1 MYKYSAR
8 SEKNLTEAH
17 QDLQT
22 LFRTVI
28 KYRDCSIICGHRG
41 EMEQNA
47 AYDRGHSK
55 LRYPKSKH
63 NKMPSLAVDVI
74 PYPFKGWS
82 NIDQFK
88 EFSNFVKGIAVM
100 LKAYGAIENDIEYG
114 GDWNWK
120 DYPHW
125 QIKS

>member
-1 MYKYSAR
+1 MYKFSKR

-22 LFRTVI
+22 LFRTII

-47 AYDRGHSK
+47 AFDRGNSK

-74 PYPFKGWS
+74 PYPFNGW
-82 NIDQFK
+82 NDIDQFK
-88 EFSNFVKGIAVM
+88 EFGNFVKGIAVM
-100 LKAYGAIENDIEYG
+100 LKAYGAIENDITWG
-114 GDWNWK
+114 GDWK
-120 DYPHW
+120 SFRDYPHF
-125 QIKS
+125 QI

>member
-1 MYKYSAR
+1 
-8 SEKNLTEAH
+8 
-17 QDLQT
+17 
-22 LFRTVI
+22 
-28 KYRDCSIICGHRG
+28 
-41 EMEQNA
+41 MEQNA